1 MSEDVRRAQAPGKGG
16 VRSQGPRGQRRQ
28 GADGQQEDS
37 GRGRGTG
44 TAHGE
49 EGRAPHEATGQ
60 EKSADAKDASPRT
73 VDLEP
78 RETLALTRLF
88 PGSSSHNVLN

>member
-1 MSEDVRRAQAPGKGG
+1 MSEDVRKAQAPGK
-16 VRSQGPRGQRRQ
+16 GPRGQRRQ
-28 GADGQQEDS
+28 GADGQQEGS

-60 EKSADAKDASPRT
+60 EKSADSKDASPRT

-78 RETLALTRLF
+78 RETLVLARLF
-88 PGSSSHNVLN
+88 PGSSSHNFLN